1 MTPGSVLGGCGFESP
16 LGQSFSPPV
25 INESQLVDSAS
36 SPEEDGGGGGGG
48 GGGRKKYRRSVCN
61 KPVHVSD
68 LKPTKTASLHENLK
82 KKKKKNKTTDVK
94 ITHKI

>member
-36 SPEEDGGGGGGG
+36 KPEEDWGGGGG
-48 GGGRKKYRRSVCN
+48 GGGRNTDDPSVTSLCTLAISN
-61 KPVHVSD
+61 QQKPPAC
-68 LKPTKTASLHENLK
+68 LKT
-82 KKKKKNKTTDVK
+82 
-94 ITHKI
+94 

>member
-36 SPEEDGGGGGGG
+36 SPEEDGGGGGEEE
-48 GGGRKKYRRSVCN
+48 RNTDDPSVTSLCTLAISN
-61 KPVHVSD
+61 QQKP
-68 LKPTKTASLHENLK
+68 PACMKT
-82 KKKKKNKTTDVK
+82 
-94 ITHKI
+94 